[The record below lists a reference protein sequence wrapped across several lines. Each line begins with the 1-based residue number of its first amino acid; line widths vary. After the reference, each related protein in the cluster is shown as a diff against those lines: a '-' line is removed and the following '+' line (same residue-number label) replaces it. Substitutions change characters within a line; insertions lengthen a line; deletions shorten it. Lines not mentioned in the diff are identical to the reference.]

1 MVTVDKLDPP
11 FSPSSRGDVHLPLN
25 KTRER
30 ERERERTRCILL
42 RKAAAG
48 NEDGKFIRPKK
59 RSFVGEYGIIDPFAH
74 RKINRLSKN

>member
-30 ERERERTRCILL
+30 ERERERER
-42 RKAAAG
+42 AAFSSEKPRPETKMG
-48 NEDGKFIRPKK
+48 NLSVLK
-59 RSFVGEYGIIDPFAH
+59 SV
-74 RKINRLSKN
+74 RLSANMA